1 MGRKEAPAWQKLR
14 VSVDLCV
21 FVHCWSVIVYTRL
34 LCFRTSD
41 FAMSF
46 FFSPSFPRCPG
57 EDFCTP
63 ICMWRSR
70 AARTAAKAAGGLC
83 CRVVIVPCMGLTVT
97 AGAQGLYLMSLYRPL
112 PEARRPMI
120 HMCMHMCMRVCMHML
135 HMCMHLCMC
144 TARVH
149 RSQPLAAAASR
160 SVPPYILR
168 PLTAAGVRPYDR
180 SLPRGAAA

>member
-1 MGRKEAPAWQKLR
+1 MLARTF
-14 VSVDLCV
+14 DLLV
-21 FVHCWSVIVYTRL
+21 
-34 LCFRTSD
+34 
-41 FAMSF
+41 
-46 FFSPSFPRCPG
+46 
-57 EDFCTP
+57 
-63 ICMWRSR
+63 MWRSR

-112 PEARRPMI
+112 PEARGPMI

>member
-1 MGRKEAPAWQKLR
+1 VGRKEAPAWQKLR

-41 FAMSF
+41 FALAMSF
-46 FFSPSFPRCPG
+46 FFSQLPALSWRG
-57 EDFCTP
+57 LLYAA
-63 ICMWRSR
+63 ICMWRGR

-112 PEARRPMI
+112 PEARG
-120 HMCMHMCMRVCMHML
+120 L
-135 HMCMHLCMC
+135 
-144 TARVH
+144 
-149 RSQPLAAAASR
+149 
-160 SVPPYILR
+160 
-168 PLTAAGVRPYDR
+168 
-180 SLPRGAAA
+180 